1 MAHYLCSQFLTH
13 MLSLHIKASR
23 TWMKGGVFV
32 KGGGGHDLGGAH
44 LLHLLQRLLPV
55 GLVQVGVPGP
65 VPWHLEVKQ
74 L

>member
-1 MAHYLCSQFLTH
+1 
-13 MLSLHIKASR
+13 
-23 TWMKGGVFV
+23 MKGGVLV

>member
-1 MAHYLCSQFLTH
+1 MKSG
-13 MLSLHIKASR
+13 ML
-23 TWMKGGVFV
+23 V

-55 GLVQVGVPGP
+55 GLVQVGVPRP
-65 VPWHLEVKQ
+65 VPRYLDVKQ